1 MRTEVIEKTI
11 YKYDEL
17 SDAAKEKAR
26 EWWVRCDDGDV
37 SAVYEDAA
45 RMGALM
51 GIDLF
56 TRPVKLMG
64 GGTRYDPCIY
74 YSGFWS
80 QGDGACFEGTYRY
93 QKGGAKAV
101 EEECGGQDKE
111 LIRIAQGLQDVQRK
125 NFYRLRASTVQCG
138 HYQHSGC
145 MSVSVEDCE
154 NLYRDL
160 GDAEDTVTQLLRDF
174 ADWIY
179 ARLEAEYDYR
189 TSDAVVEENI
199 RANEYEFDEHGSIH

>member
-1 MRTEVIEKTI
+1 MRTIEKTI

-26 EWWVRCDDGDV
+26 EWYVSCDDGDV

-51 GIDLF
+51 GIDLR

-64 GGTRYDPCIY
+64 GGIRYDPCIY

-93 QKGGAKAV
+93 QKGCAKAV
-101 EEECGGQDKE
+101 ESECGGQDKE
-111 LIRIAQGLQDVQRK
+111 LIRIAQGLQEVQRK
-125 NFYRLRASTVQCG
+125 NFYRLRASTAQRG

-145 MSVSVEDCE
+145 MSVSVEDCGSK
-154 NLYRDL
+154 YRNL

-179 ARLEAEYDYR
+179 ARLEAEYEYQ
-189 TSDAVVEENI
+189 TSDAAVEENI
-199 RANEYEFDEHGSIH
+199 LANEYEFDEHGSIH